1 MTYPKHTLCF
11 VLAFLLSTL
20 FIGSCA
26 NQGAPEGGPYDT
38 QPPRLLQANPSNK
51 ATGVRSRRLVL
62 NFDEYI
68 KLSSDQDKII
78 VSPAQLKPA
87 RITTSGHSVI
97 IHLEDSL
104 RPATTYSFYF
114 DDAIMDNNEDNA
126 LEDFSYLFSTGDKVD
141 SMQVSGRVVDALT
154 YEPIGDL
161 LIGAYHPAQMSD
173 STLAQRTFP
182 YVSKSNKMGRFTLR
196 GLPDSTYLVFATKDN
211 DRNYRYNEPS
221 EGLAFSLR
229 SYHTS
234 LKDSLRTDTLRIDS
248 IVRRD
253 TLHRDSLITRPYT
266 YYYPQDVALRYSVP
280 TIIRKGI
287 ERHSRVDSLLCRIE
301 FLSPTGS
308 FPAIRSLDKPS
319 APATQ
324 LYLASM
330 KGRTLDLWLR
340 DAELIAGDS
349 VRFALSYERSDSL
362 QRVALHT
369 DTLSFLKPRLRTPRT
384 KKGEVEKSPLQ
395 LLASGA
401 TGLRAQS
408 LEDSLKITAS
418 RPLARLPKEVLQLT
432 VTVDSTT
439 KPLDFTLVQDSLD
452 RLSYS
457 LHFARGYGQQYQLKL
472 DSAAVRDIYGAAA
485 DSLSFSQS
493 TLAEQELGQLS
504 VQLKGIREH
513 ALVQLL
519 DKSDAV
525 IAQTKALPIAKDSTQ
540 RATAQPKAS
549 PTPQSEASDAV
560 LQQLLSKQRQQA
572 RGAADSLT
580 QRPKEATHDSLS
592 QPSAKPATSDSLG
605 RLEVRFKDLKPG
617 EYYLRLIVDADDNG
631 AFTPGDYPRQPEE
644 VYYCPQTFAIKKGF
658 TTEEQWDIRATD
670 PMESKPQELRK
681 VKPDTAKKQRIDK
694 NIEYYK
700 RWGKGGKAASQPQ
713 LAQPR

>member
-11 VLAFLLSTL
+11 VLAFLLSAL

-97 IHLEDSL
+97 IYLEDSL

-114 DDAIMDNNEDNA
+114 DDAISDNNEDNA

-161 LIGAYHPAQMSD
+161 LIGAYHPGQMSA

-221 EGLAFSLR
+221 EGLAFSAKHYR
-229 SYHTS
+229 TS

-280 TIIRKGI
+280 TIVRKGI

-308 FPAIRSLDKPS
+308 FPVIRSLDKPS

-324 LYLASM
+324 LYVASM

-349 VRFALSYERSDSL
+349 VRFVLSYERSDSL

-418 RPLARLPKEVLQLT
+418 RPLAQLPKEALRLT

-485 DSLSFSQS
+485 DSVSFSQS

-504 VQLKGIREH
+504 VQLRGIREH

-519 DKSDAV
+519 DKSDAA
-525 IAQTKALPIAKDSTQ
+525 IAQTKALPASAKS
-540 RATAQPKAS
+540 AQPTATQAKAS
-549 PTPQSEASDAV
+549 PAPQSEASDAV

-572 RGAADSLT
+572 RGAADSLS
-580 QRPKEATHDSLS
+580 QRPKEASRDSLT
-592 QPSAKPATSDSLG
+592 QQTKAAASDSLG
-605 RLEVRFKDLKPG
+605 HLQVRFKDLKPG
-617 EYYLRLIVDADDNG
+617 EYYLRLIVDADGDG

-658 TTEEQWDIRATD
+658 TTEEQWDIRATE

-681 VKPDTAKKQRIDK
+681 VKPNTAKKQRIDK

-700 RWGKGGKAASQPQ
+700 RWGKGGKANPQPQ

>member
-11 VLAFLLSTL
+11 VLAFLLSAL

-97 IHLEDSL
+97 IYLEDSL
-104 RPATTYSFYF
+104 RPGTTYSFYF
-114 DDAIMDNNEDNA
+114 DDAISDNNEDNA
-126 LEDFSYLFSTGDKVD
+126 LEDFSYLFSTGEKVD

-161 LIGAYHPAQMSD
+161 LIGAYHPGQMSD

-196 GLPDSTYLVFATKDN
+196 GLPDSTSLVFATKDN

-221 EGLAFSLR
+221 EGLAFSAKHYR
-229 SYHTS
+229 TS

-280 TIIRKGI
+280 TIVRKGI

-308 FPAIRSLDKPS
+308 FPVIRSLDKPS

-330 KGRTLDLWLR
+330 KGHTLDLWLR

-418 RPLARLPKEVLQLT
+418 RPLAQLPKEALRLT

-457 LHFARGYGQQYQLKL
+457 LHFARGYGLQYQLKL

-525 IAQTKALPIAKDSTQ
+525 ITQTKALPASAASAQPT
-540 RATAQPKAS
+540 AAQPKAS
-549 PTPQSEASDAV
+549 PAPQSEASDAV

-572 RGAADSLT
+572 RGAADNLA
-580 QRPKEATHDSLS
+580 QRPKEASRDSLTLHTK
-592 QPSAKPATSDSLG
+592 AAASDSLG
-605 RLEVRFKDLKPG
+605 LLQVRFKDLKPG
-617 EYYLRLIVDADDNG
+617 EYYLRLIVDADGDG

-700 RWGKGGKAASQPQ
+700 RWGKGGKANPQPQ

>member
-11 VLAFLLSTL
+11 VLAFLLSAL

-97 IHLEDSL
+97 IYLEDSL

-114 DDAIMDNNEDNA
+114 DDAISDNNEDNA

-161 LIGAYHPAQMSD
+161 LIGAYHPGQMSD

-221 EGLAFSLR
+221 EGLAFSAKHYR
-229 SYHTS
+229 TS

-280 TIIRKGI
+280 TIVRKGI

-308 FPAIRSLDKPS
+308 FPVIRSLDKPS

-324 LYLASM
+324 LYVASM

-349 VRFALSYERSDSL
+349 VRFVLSYERSDSL

-418 RPLARLPKEVLQLT
+418 RPLAQLPKEALRLT

-485 DSLSFSQS
+485 DSVSFSQS

-504 VQLKGIREH
+504 VQLRGIREH

-525 IAQTKALPIAKDSTQ
+525 IAQTKALPASAKS
-540 RATAQPKAS
+540 AQPTATQAKAS
-549 PTPQSEASDAV
+549 PAPQSEASDAV

-572 RGAADSLT
+572 RGAADSLS
-580 QRPKEATHDSLS
+580 QRPKEASRDSLT
-592 QPSAKPATSDSLG
+592 QQTKAAASDSLG
-605 RLEVRFKDLKPG
+605 HLQVRFKDLKPG
-617 EYYLRLIVDADDNG
+617 EYYLRLIVDADGDG

-658 TTEEQWDIRATD
+658 TTEEQWDIRATE

-681 VKPDTAKKQRIDK
+681 VKPNTAKKQRIDK

-700 RWGKGGKAASQPQ
+700 RWGKGGKANPQPQ

>member
-11 VLAFLLSTL
+11 VLAFLLSAL

-97 IHLEDSL
+97 IYLEDSL
-104 RPATTYSFYF
+104 RPGTTYSFYF
-114 DDAIMDNNEDNA
+114 DDAISDNNEDNA

-161 LIGAYHPAQMSD
+161 LIGAYHPGQMSD

-221 EGLAFSLR
+221 EGLAFSAKHYR
-229 SYHTS
+229 TS

-266 YYYPQDVALRYSVP
+266 YYYPKDVALRYSVP
-280 TIIRKGI
+280 TIVRKGI

-308 FPAIRSLDKPS
+308 FPVIRSLDKPS

-349 VRFALSYERSDSL
+349 VRFTLSYERSDSL

-384 KKGEVEKSPLQ
+384 KKSEVEKSPLQ

-418 RPLARLPKEVLQLT
+418 RPLAQLPKEALRLT

-457 LHFARGYGQQYQLKL
+457 LHFARAYGQQYQLKL
-472 DSAAVRDIYGAAA
+472 DSATVRDIYGAAA
-485 DSLSFSQS
+485 DSLSFTQS

-504 VQLKGIREH
+504 VQLRGIRDH

-525 IAQTKALPIAKDSTQ
+525 ITQTKALPASAASAQPT
-540 RATAQPKAS
+540 AAQPKAS
-549 PTPQSEASDAV
+549 PAPQSEVSDAV

-572 RGAADSLT
+572 RGAADNLS
-580 QRPKEATHDSLS
+580 QRPKEASRDSLTLHT
-592 QPSAKPATSDSLG
+592 KPAASDSLG
-605 RLEVRFKDLKPG
+605 HLQVRFKDLKPG
-617 EYYLRLIVDADDNG
+617 EYYLRLIVDADGDG

-700 RWGKGGKAASQPQ
+700 RWGKGGKANPQPQ
-713 LAQPR
+713 LSQPH

>member
-11 VLAFLLSTL
+11 ILAFLLSTL

-126 LEDFSYLFSTGDKVD
+126 LEDFSYLFSTGDRVD
-141 SMQVSGRVVDALT
+141 SMQISGRVVDALT

-161 LIGAYHPAQMSD
+161 LIGAYHPGQMSD
-173 STLAQRTFP
+173 SALAQRTFP

-221 EGLAFSLR
+221 EGLAFSAKHYR
-229 SYHTS
+229 TS

-280 TIIRKGI
+280 TIVRKGI

-308 FPAIRSLDKPS
+308 FPVIRSLDKPS

-349 VRFALSYERSDSL
+349 VRFALSCERSDSL

-384 KKGEVEKSPLQ
+384 KKSEVEKSPLQ

-418 RPLARLPKEVLQLT
+418 RPLAQLPKEALRLT

-485 DSLSFSQS
+485 DSLSFTQS

-504 VQLKGIREH
+504 VQLRGIRDH

-525 IAQTKALPIAKDSTQ
+525 IAQTKALPASAKS
-540 RATAQPKAS
+540 AQPTATQAKAS
-549 PTPQSEASDAV
+549 PAPQSEASDAV
-560 LQQLLSKQRQQA
+560 LQQLLSKQRQQV
-572 RGAADSLT
+572 RGATDSLT
-580 QRPKEATHDSLS
+580 QRPKEASRDSLTLHTK
-592 QPSAKPATSDSLG
+592 AAASDSLG
-605 RLEVRFKDLKPG
+605 LLQVRFKDLKPG
-617 EYYLRLIVDADDNG
+617 EYYLRLIVDADGDG

-700 RWGKGGKAASQPQ
+700 RWGKGGKAAPQPQ

>member
-11 VLAFLLSTL
+11 VLAFLLSAL

-97 IHLEDSL
+97 IYLEDSL

-114 DDAIMDNNEDNA
+114 DDAISDNNEDNA

-161 LIGAYHPAQMSD
+161 LIGAYHPGQMSD

-221 EGLAFSLR
+221 EGLAFSAKHYR
-229 SYHTS
+229 TS

-280 TIIRKGI
+280 TIVRKGI
-287 ERHSRVDSLLCRIE
+287 ERHSRVDNLLCRIE

-308 FPAIRSLDKPS
+308 FPVIRSLDKPS

-324 LYLASM
+324 LYVASM

-349 VRFALSYERSDSL
+349 VRFVLSYERSDSL

-418 RPLARLPKEVLQLT
+418 RPLAQLPKEALRLT

-485 DSLSFSQS
+485 DSVSFSQS

-504 VQLKGIREH
+504 VQLRGIREH

-525 IAQTKALPIAKDSTQ
+525 IAQTKALPASAKS
-540 RATAQPKAS
+540 AQPTATQAKAS
-549 PTPQSEASDAV
+549 PAPQSEASDAV

-572 RGAADSLT
+572 RGAADSLS
-580 QRPKEATHDSLS
+580 QRPKEASRDSLT
-592 QPSAKPATSDSLG
+592 QQTKAAASDSLG
-605 RLEVRFKDLKPG
+605 HLQVRFKDLKPG
-617 EYYLRLIVDADDNG
+617 EYYLRLIVDADGDG

-681 VKPDTAKKQRIDK
+681 VKPNTAKKQRIDK

-700 RWGKGGKAASQPQ
+700 RWGKGGKANPQPQ

>member
-1 MTYPKHTLCF
+1 M
-11 VLAFLLSTL
+11 
-20 FIGSCA
+20 
-26 NQGAPEGGPYDT
+26 
-38 QPPRLLQANPSNK
+38 
-51 ATGVRSRRLVL
+51 
-62 NFDEYI
+62 
-68 KLSSDQDKII
+68 
-78 VSPAQLKPA
+78 
-87 RITTSGHSVI
+87 
-97 IHLEDSL
+97 
-104 RPATTYSFYF
+104 
-114 DDAIMDNNEDNA
+114 
-126 LEDFSYLFSTGDKVD
+126 
-141 SMQVSGRVVDALT
+141 
-154 YEPIGDL
+154 
-161 LIGAYHPAQMSD
+161 
-173 STLAQRTFP
+173 
-182 YVSKSNKMGRFTLR
+182 
-196 GLPDSTYLVFATKDN
+196 
-211 DRNYRYNEPS
+211 
-221 EGLAFSLR
+221 
-229 SYHTS
+229 
-234 LKDSLRTDTLRIDS
+234 
-248 IVRRD
+248 RRD

-280 TIIRKGI
+280 TIVRKGI

-308 FPAIRSLDKPS
+308 FPVIRSLDKPS

-340 DAELIAGDS
+340 DAELIARDS

-418 RPLARLPKEVLQLT
+418 RPLAQLPKEALRLT

-439 KPLDFTLVQDSLD
+439 KPLDFALVQDSLD
-452 RLSYS
+452 RLSYN

-472 DSAAVRDIYGAAA
+472 DSAAVHDIYGAAA

-525 IAQTKALPIAKDSTQ
+525 IAQTKALPASAASTQ
-540 RATAQPKAS
+540 PTAAQAKAS
-549 PTPQSEASDAV
+549 PAPQSEASDAV

-572 RGAADSLT
+572 RGATDSLT
-580 QRPKEATHDSLS
+580 QHPKEAARDSLS
-592 QPSAKPATSDSLG
+592 QPSAKPAASDSLG

-617 EYYLRLIVDADDNG
+617 EYYLRLIVDTDGDG

-700 RWGKGGKAASQPQ
+700 RWGKGGKASPQPH

>member
-11 VLAFLLSTL
+11 VLAFLLSAL

-38 QPPRLLQANPSNK
+38 QPPRLLQANPTNK

-97 IHLEDSL
+97 IYLEDSL

-114 DDAIMDNNEDNA
+114 DDAISDNNEDNA
-126 LEDFSYLFSTGDKVD
+126 LEDFSYLFSTGDRVD

-161 LIGAYHPAQMSD
+161 LIGAYHPGQMSD
-173 STLAQRTFP
+173 STLAQHTFP

-221 EGLAFSLR
+221 EGLAFSAKHYR
-229 SYHTS
+229 TS

-280 TIIRKGI
+280 TIVRKGI

-308 FPAIRSLDKPS
+308 FPVIRSLDKPS

-349 VRFALSYERSDSL
+349 VRFALSCERSDSL

-384 KKGEVEKSPLQ
+384 KKSEVEKSPLQ

-418 RPLARLPKEVLQLT
+418 RPLAQLPKKALRLT

-485 DSLSFSQS
+485 DSLSFTQS
-493 TLAEQELGQLS
+493 TLAEPELGQLS
-504 VQLKGIREH
+504 VQLRGIRDH

-525 IAQTKALPIAKDSTQ
+525 IAQTKALPASAKS
-540 RATAQPKAS
+540 AQPTATQAKAS
-549 PTPQSEASDAV
+549 PAPQSEASDAV
-560 LQQLLSKQRQQA
+560 LQQLLSKQRQQV
-572 RGAADSLT
+572 RGATDSLT
-580 QRPKEATHDSLS
+580 QRPKEASRDSLTLHTK
-592 QPSAKPATSDSLG
+592 AAASDSLG
-605 RLEVRFKDLKPG
+605 LLQVRFKDLKPG
-617 EYYLRLIVDADDNG
+617 EYYLRLIVDADGDG

-700 RWGKGGKAASQPQ
+700 RWGKGGKAAPQPQ

>member
-97 IHLEDSL
+97 IYLEDSL

-126 LEDFSYLFSTGDKVD
+126 LEDFSYLFSTGDRVD

-161 LIGAYHPAQMSD
+161 LIGAYHPGQMSD
-173 STLAQRTFP
+173 STLTQRTFP

-221 EGLAFSLR
+221 EGLAFSPR
-229 SYHTS
+229 SYRTS

-248 IVRRD
+248 
-253 TLHRDSLITRPYT
+253 LITRPYT
-266 YYYPQDVALRYSVP
+266 YYDPQDVALRYSVP
-280 TIIRKGI
+280 TIVRKGI

-308 FPAIRSLDKPS
+308 FPVIRSLDKPS

-340 DAELIAGDS
+340 DAELIARDS

-418 RPLARLPKEVLQLT
+418 RPLAQLPKKVLRLT

-439 KPLDFTLVQDSLD
+439 KPLDFTLAQDSLD

-457 LHFARGYGQQYQLKL
+457 LHFTRGYGQQYQLRL
-472 DSAAVRDIYGAAA
+472 DSAAVHDIYGAAA

-525 IAQTKALPIAKDSTQ
+525 IAQTKALPASAKS
-540 RATAQPKAS
+540 AQPTAAQAKAS
-549 PTPQSEASDAV
+549 PAPQSEASDAV

-572 RGAADSLT
+572 RGTADSLT
-580 QRPKEATHDSLS
+580 QHPKEAASDSLS
-592 QPSAKPATSDSLG
+592 QPSAKPVASDSLG
-605 RLEVRFKDLKPG
+605 LLAVRFKDLKPG
-617 EYYLRLIVDADDNG
+617 EYYLRLIVDADGDG

-700 RWGKGGKAASQPQ
+700 RWGKGGKAAPQPQ

>member
-1 MTYPKHTLCF
+1 MP
-11 VLAFLLSTL
+11 
-20 FIGSCA
+20 
-26 NQGAPEGGPYDT
+26 
-38 QPPRLLQANPSNK
+38 
-51 ATGVRSRRLVL
+51 
-62 NFDEYI
+62 
-68 KLSSDQDKII
+68 
-78 VSPAQLKPA
+78 
-87 RITTSGHSVI
+87 
-97 IHLEDSL
+97 
-104 RPATTYSFYF
+104 
-114 DDAIMDNNEDNA
+114 
-126 LEDFSYLFSTGDKVD
+126 
-141 SMQVSGRVVDALT
+141 
-154 YEPIGDL
+154 
-161 LIGAYHPAQMSD
+161 
-173 STLAQRTFP
+173 
-182 YVSKSNKMGRFTLR
+182 
-196 GLPDSTYLVFATKDN
+196 
-211 DRNYRYNEPS
+211 
-221 EGLAFSLR
+221 
-229 SYHTS
+229 
-234 LKDSLRTDTLRIDS
+234 
-248 IVRRD
+248 RD

-266 YYYPQDVALRYSVP
+266 YYYPKDVALRYSVP
-280 TIIRKGI
+280 TIVRKGI

-308 FPAIRSLDKPS
+308 LPVIRSLDKPS

-340 DAELIAGDS
+340 DAELIARDS

-418 RPLARLPKEVLQLT
+418 RPLAQLPKEALRLT

-549 PTPQSEASDAV
+549 PTPQSEVSDAV

-572 RGAADSLT
+572 HGAADSLT
-580 QRPKEATHDSLS
+580 QRPKEAARDSLS
-592 QPSAKPATSDSLG
+592 QPSTKPATSDSLG

-700 RWGKGGKAASQPQ
+700 RWGKGGKATPQPQ

>member
-1 MTYPKHTLCF
+1 M
-11 VLAFLLSTL
+11 
-20 FIGSCA
+20 
-26 NQGAPEGGPYDT
+26 
-38 QPPRLLQANPSNK
+38 
-51 ATGVRSRRLVL
+51 
-62 NFDEYI
+62 
-68 KLSSDQDKII
+68 
-78 VSPAQLKPA
+78 
-87 RITTSGHSVI
+87 
-97 IHLEDSL
+97 
-104 RPATTYSFYF
+104 
-114 DDAIMDNNEDNA
+114 
-126 LEDFSYLFSTGDKVD
+126 
-141 SMQVSGRVVDALT
+141 
-154 YEPIGDL
+154 
-161 LIGAYHPAQMSD
+161 
-173 STLAQRTFP
+173 
-182 YVSKSNKMGRFTLR
+182 
-196 GLPDSTYLVFATKDN
+196 
-211 DRNYRYNEPS
+211 
-221 EGLAFSLR
+221 
-229 SYHTS
+229 
-234 LKDSLRTDTLRIDS
+234 
-248 IVRRD
+248 
-253 TLHRDSLITRPYT
+253 
-266 YYYPQDVALRYSVP
+266 P
-280 TIIRKGI
+280 TIVRKGI

-308 FPAIRSLDKPS
+308 FPVIRSLDKPS
-319 APATQ
+319 TPATQ

-384 KKGEVEKSPLQ
+384 KKSEVEKSPLQ

-418 RPLARLPKEVLQLT
+418 RPLAQLPKEALRLT

-457 LHFARGYGQQYQLKL
+457 LHFARGYGQQYQLRL
-472 DSAAVRDIYGAAA
+472 DSAVHDIYGAAA

-525 IAQTKALPIAKDSTQ
+525 IAQAKALPASAKS
-540 RATAQPKAS
+540 AQPTAAQAKAS
-549 PTPQSEASDAV
+549 PAPQSEASDAV

-572 RGAADSLT
+572 RGTAESLT
-580 QRPKEATHDSLS
+580 QRPQATASDSLS
-592 QPSAKPATSDSLG
+592 QPSTKPAASDSLG

-617 EYYLRLIVDADDNG
+617 EYYLRLIVDADGDG

-700 RWGKGGKAASQPQ
+700 RWGKGGKAAPQPQ

>member
-11 VLAFLLSTL
+11 VLAFLLSAL

-97 IHLEDSL
+97 IYPEESL
-104 RPATTYSFYF
+104 RPATTDSFYF
-114 DDAIMDNNEDNA
+114 DDAISDNNEDNA

-161 LIGAYHPAQMSD
+161 LIGAYHPGQMSD

-221 EGLAFSLR
+221 EGLAFSAKHYR
-229 SYHTS
+229 TS

-280 TIIRKGI
+280 TIVRKGI

-308 FPAIRSLDKPS
+308 FPVIRSLDKPS

-324 LYLASM
+324 LYVASM

-349 VRFALSYERSDSL
+349 VRFVLSYERSDSL

-418 RPLARLPKEVLQLT
+418 RPLAQLPKEALRLT

-485 DSLSFSQS
+485 DSVSFSQS

-504 VQLKGIREH
+504 VQLRGIREH

-525 IAQTKALPIAKDSTQ
+525 IAQTKALPASAKS
-540 RATAQPKAS
+540 AQPTATQAKAS
-549 PTPQSEASDAV
+549 PAPQSEASDAV

-572 RGAADSLT
+572 RGAADSLS
-580 QRPKEATHDSLS
+580 QRPKEASRDSLT
-592 QPSAKPATSDSLG
+592 QQTKAAASDSLG
-605 RLEVRFKDLKPG
+605 HLQVRFKDLKPG
-617 EYYLRLIVDADDNG
+617 EYYLRLIVDADGDG

-681 VKPDTAKKQRIDK
+681 VKPNTAKKQRIDK

-700 RWGKGGKAASQPQ
+700 RWGKGGKANPQPQ